1 MRSGVILAGTAVLLA
16 GVMHLGA
23 ARSDDQPASLNVA
36 APEFAKV
43 TEWINSPPL
52 KLADLKG
59 KVVAIHFWTFG

>member
-1 MRSGVILAGTAVLLA
+1 MRTGLVLTGAAVFLLGA
-16 GVMHLGA
+16 MYLGA
-23 ARSDDQPASLNVA
+23 ARSDDQPATLNVA

-59 KVVAIHFWTFG
+59 KVVAVHFWTFG